1 MEGVVTSSS
10 ARQEGAKTNSPG
22 ARVALWDNARFVV
35 IVFVVQAH
43 VLSTI
48 RTDNELAFGLYAYG
62 YLFHMP
68 VIFLIAGMFTR
79 TEVNRKSVTSTIQ
92 LLTTWVIWEGLW
104 ALIRYLVNGDELKST
119 FVVAPAWTLWFLVSL
134 ATMRILLPYVVK
146 LRFPLLFSIAAA
158 LVAGLSPSIGTEFS
172 ASRTFVLFPFFVLG
186 WYARKHEWFSH
197 PRLARPSPGLRVL
210 AWSMFGAVALVVVVL
225 LDLRDLWRIDTW
237 LTWREDYEYQ
247 FSNAPVGDFAP
258 EATWAVGL
266 GGVGVRALLLVVSA
280 AMTFALITITSRRRS
295 VISAW
300 GTRTIYVY
308 LLHGPVVWTMREAG
322 LIEWLEG
329 FGTPGVLV
337 IIAAGVLIAV
347 LLSMRWVEK
356 VFRPI
361 IEPPVERL
369 LQRRTKPEPH
379 SYP

>member
-237 LTWREDYEYQ
+237 LTWREDYAWLFE
-247 FSNAPVGDFAP
+247 SAPLGAFGPSGWWGVA
-258 EATWAVGL
+258 L
-266 GGVGVRALLLVVSA
+266 GGVGVRAVLLAVAAVMTLSLLLVVSRHA
-280 AMTFALITITSRRRS
+280 SITT
-295 VISAW
+295 VW
-300 GTRTIYVY
+300 GTRTLYVY
-308 LLHGPVVWTMREAG
+308 LLHGPVIWLLRENGA
-322 LIEWLEG
+322 IEALASWG
-329 FGTPGVLV
+329 APGVLV
-337 IIAAGVLIAV
+337 TVALGAAIAV
-347 LLSMRWVEK
+347 VLSMGWVTR
-356 VFRPI
+356 VFKPI
-361 IEPPVERL
+361 IEPGVDWML
-369 LQRRTKPEPH
+369 TRR
-379 SYP
+379 